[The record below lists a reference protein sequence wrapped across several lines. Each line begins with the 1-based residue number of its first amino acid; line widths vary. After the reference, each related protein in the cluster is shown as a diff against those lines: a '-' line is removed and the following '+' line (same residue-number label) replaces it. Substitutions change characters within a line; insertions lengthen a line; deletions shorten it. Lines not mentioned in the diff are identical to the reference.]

1 MPQFSDKDRFFMQR
15 ALELAELGRG
25 NVSPNPMVGC
35 VVVHEGKIIGEGWH
49 RKYGEAHAEV
59 NAINS
64 IEDKSQLT
72 QSTVYVTLEPCS
84 HHGKTPPCADLLIE
98 HKVNKAVIAIQDSN
112 PMVGGQGIAKL
123 RAAGIDVD
131 VGLLRQ
137 EADELNKR
145 FFTSMNQ
152 KRPYII
158 LKWAQTADEYVAREN
173 YDSKW
178 ISNEYSRKLVH
189 KWRAEEDAILVGTNT
204 ARYDNPQLNVRH
216 WEGSDPV
223 RIVIDKNLNLS
234 KDLKLFDGSQS
245 TICYSLLKSDNGSI
259 EYVQVDEKNLLN
271 DILADLHKR
280 KIQSVIVEGGAHLLN
295 AFIAQNLWDE
305 ARIFT
310 STTTFGKGISAPLI
324 KGVAKSED
332 NIEGDELKIISNG

>member
-1 MPQFSDKDRFFMQR
+1 MQR

-35 VVVHEGKIIGEGWH
+35 VIVHDGKIIGEGWH

-72 QSTVYVTLEPCS
+72 QSAVYVTLEPCS
-84 HHGKTPPCADLLIE
+84 HHGKTPPCADLLVE
-98 HKVNKAVIAIQDSN
+98 HKVKKVVIAIQDSN

-123 RAAGIDVD
+123 RDAGIMVE

-137 EADELNKR
+137 EAEELNSR
-145 FFTSMNQ
+145 FFTLMNQ
-152 KRPYII
+152 QRPYVI
-158 LKWAQTADEYVAREN
+158 LKWAQTADGFVAREN

-204 ARYDNPQLNVRH
+204 AKYDNPQLNVRL
-216 WEGSDPV
+216 WQGTDPV
-223 RIVIDKNLNLS
+223 RIVIDKNLNLG
-234 KDLKLFDGSQS
+234 KDLKLFDGSQP
-245 TICYSLLKSDNGSI
+245 TICYNLLKTENGGVG
-259 EYVQVDEKNLLN
+259 YVKLDEEDLLN
-271 DILADLHKR
+271 GLLYDLHSR
-280 KIQSVIVEGGAHLLN
+280 NIQSLIVEGGAQLLN
-295 AFIAQNLWDE
+295 SFIAQNLWDE

-310 STTTFGKGISAPLI
+310 STSTFGKGIAAPVI
-324 KGVAKSED
+324 SGVVKSED
-332 NIEGDELKIISNG
+332 NIEGDQLKIISNG